1 MKYCVECGSK
11 MKNESEFCY
20 RCGAPY
26 PLEGDESLYMERRA
40 AFRQNKRDS
49 ERKAQR
55 KRRGHIVR
63 ATILGIILI
72 ALVSYLWISPAR
84 RASAMATAGK
94 IEEAD
99 ALYEKSVK
107 GNPVERFLVR
117 LLVPKAAD
125 SVCDAYNK
133 GSLAYSDAYA
143 RIQELMKIE
152 EPGTHAAKTAQ
163 KLDDLNISKSAW
175 EEAQAYA
182 EAGDMKN
189 AMLAYRKVAEGD
201 VNYDAARQNAADCED
216 AYKNLVLDTAGTPVT
231 NEEYEKAIAYLEA
244 AVEVLPESTLL
255 SDKLESLRMEYGQKL
270 KKDTVDK
277 ARSYIDSHNYA
288 EAIGLINSALAYNE
302 NDSDLEAL
310 LAEAKKGYEDF
321 ARGEV
326 SVYLEAG
333 DIEGAQQ
340 YLAKVA
346 EVIPDSTAIQQLIT
360 SVAEAAASA
369 VPTPAPEDSGN

>member
-40 AFRQNKRDS
+40 AFRQSKRDS

-63 ATILGIILI
+63 ASILGIVLI
-72 ALVSYLWISPAR
+72 GLVSYLWISPAR
-84 RASAMATAGK
+84 RASVLATSGK
-94 IEEAD
+94 VEEAD

-107 GNPVERFLVR
+107 GNPVERFLAR

-125 SVCDAYNK
+125 SVCDAYNG
-133 GSLAYSDAYA
+133 GSIAYSDAYA
-143 RIQELMKIE
+143 RIQELIKIE
-152 EPGTHAAKTAQ
+152 EPGTHASKTAQ
-163 KLDDLNISKSAW
+163 KLDELNISKSAW

-182 EAGDMKN
+182 EAGDVKN
-189 AMLAYRKVAEGD
+189 AMLSYRKVVEGD
-201 VNYDAARQNAADCED
+201 ANYEAARQNAADCED

-244 AVEVLPESTLL
+244 ALEVLPDSTLL
-255 SDKLESLRMEYGQKL
+255 SDKLESIRMEYGQKL
-270 KKDTVDK
+270 KKEAIEK
-277 ARSYIDSHNYA
+277 ARTYIDSHYYA
-288 EAIGLINSALAYNE
+288 EAIELIKTALPYNE
-302 NDSDLEAL
+302 DDSDLLSL
-310 LAEAKKGYEDF
+310 LAEAKKAYEDF

-326 SVYLEAG
+326 SVYLESG

-340 YLAKVA
+340 YLEKVA
-346 EVIPDSTAIQQLIT
+346 EVIPDSTVIQQLIT

-369 VPTPAPEDSGN
+369 VPTPAPEDSAG